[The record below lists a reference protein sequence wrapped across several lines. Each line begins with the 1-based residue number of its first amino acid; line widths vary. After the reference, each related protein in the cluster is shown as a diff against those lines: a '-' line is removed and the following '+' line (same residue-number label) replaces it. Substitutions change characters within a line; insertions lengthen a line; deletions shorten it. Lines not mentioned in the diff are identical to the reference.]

1 MKKPK
6 SLLREY
12 AERDGPANNDFDPED
27 EEHSA
32 SEEESESGH
41 DENSLDGTEHYSKVG
56 KSQLRKPEEINLGPK
71 YSGAK
76 ISRKNLLEDDSVD
89 SSVESDDSSSD
100 TFTNSDMAESDEDE
114 DENESASDGE
124 KNSKTNRK
132 LIHKIPQSKSVSDE
146 SNSDEDEGSSG
157 SESDEIVGAEGA
169 TKENEEKSQRSELL
183 KIMGDDQ
190 NAVLSTITQAVKAD
204 VDKGMAVKLQRKL
217 FDSLLNLRIM
227 LQKALVATNSLAVV
241 EKDSK
246 THISS
251 EPYQAAEE
259 AAIKLWNSL
268 NGMRHELFQTS
279 STAQTGQKRKL
290 TVSSSMPS
298 SSIWEK
304 MQETEVASINYRQE
318 TLEKWSSKV
327 RLSMALPLSQK
338 LNATASQQSITSL
351 LQDQLANS
359 EHLVRKTKIP
369 RSCAPIQR
377 DSKISED
384 PNIYDDANF
393 YQILLK
399 DLVDRRR
406 ADQLSGHDGF
416 ESVRNLPGASIK
428 DVKTKKVVD
437 TKASKGRKL
446 RYTVHEKIQNF
457 MAPEDRSSWEPSA
470 VDRLFNTLLG
480 QQATLQ
486 EDENVSEHEDA
497 GPEEQRLK
505 LFES

>member
-27 EEHSA
+27 EAPSA

-41 DENSLDGTEHYSKVG
+41 DKNSLDGTEHYSKVG

-71 YSGAK
+71 YSGSK
-76 ISRKNLLEDDSVD
+76 ISRKNLLENDSVN
-89 SSVESDDSSSD
+89 SSGESDDSSSD
-100 TFTNSDMAESDEDE
+100 IFTNSDMAESDEDE
-114 DENESASDGE
+114 TESASDGE
-124 KNSKTNRK
+124 KNSKTNKK
-132 LIHKIPQSKSVSDE
+132 LIHKIPQPKSASDE

-169 TKENEEKSQRSELL
+169 TEENEEKSRRSELL

-204 VDKGMAVKLQRKL
+204 VDKGKAVKLQRKL

-227 LQKALVATNSLAVV
+227 LQKALVATNSLAVA
-241 EKDSK
+241 ENDSK

-251 EPYQAAEE
+251 EPYQAAEN

-377 DSKISED
+377 DLKLSED

-416 ESVRNLPGASIK
+416 ESFRNLPGASIK

-446 RYTVHEKIQNF
+446 RYTVHEKLQNF

-480 QQATLQ
+480 QQVTLQ
-486 EDENVSEHEDA
+486 EDQNVSEHEDA
-497 GPEEQRLK
+497 GPEGQRLK